1 MCLYCIP
8 GGWAIPGDDGEFIE
22 KAYSV
27 FLFAFM
33 HNIPVGCLCFFYGSV
48 IRKMVKMAADKQAS
62 ECHCLTKVLGT
73 NQTKNCILSQRELR
87 LNCLTNRHVHSTR
100 LSLYI
105 LSGGML

>member
-1 MCLYCIP
+1 MSNFILLSSKRVCGQIYEIEAISKVLELQVLYIA
-8 GGWAIPGDDGEFIE
+8 GGWAIPGDDGEFVE

-62 ECHCLTKVLGT
+62 ENVSFLEDIRVC
-73 NQTKNCILSQRELR
+73 SQ
-87 LNCLTNRHVHSTR
+87 
-100 LSLYI
+100 
-105 LSGGML
+105 